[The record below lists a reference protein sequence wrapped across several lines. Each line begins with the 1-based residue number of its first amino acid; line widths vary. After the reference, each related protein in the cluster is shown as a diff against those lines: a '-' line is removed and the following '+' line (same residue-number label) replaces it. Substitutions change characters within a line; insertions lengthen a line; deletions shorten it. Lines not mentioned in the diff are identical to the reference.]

1 MESSSRA
8 LFSARVQEAYSNL
21 SKKLIFWMKIIVS
34 TANIKFEQIKKK
46 IEIKSSIENVRR
58 YIIIMKRMQL
68 WEIDLNARKLN

>member
-1 MESSSRA
+1 
-8 LFSARVQEAYSNL
+8 
-21 SKKLIFWMKIIVS
+21 MKIIVS